1 MPIGFYISF
10 KIDTRNYNKKILRGN
25 LLVLKKIIIAFA
37 GPMINLMFIIV
48 FIIFEKQEILN
59 VKTEILVY
67 MNILIFLFNMI
78 TIYPLDG
85 GRILK
90 NLLYIFFGKI
100 ISLKITNIIS
110 NITALVLTI
119 IVVCMAIYLKSF
131 LYILVLLYIWV
142 IVIKENKICYMKIKM
157 YRILKNCI
165 EINQD

>member
-37 GPMINLMFIIV
+37 GPMINLIFIIV

-131 LYILVLLYIWV
+131 LYILVLLYIWA

-165 EINQD
+165 EINRD